1 MAPRPEP
8 HGPGA
13 KRLILL
19 DTHVAAWLVT
29 RPQRLSRRAAAAIR
43 RASAGDGLAI
53 ASVTLMEL
61 AQMLAT
67 GQIRPR
73 GMPQAWLSDFVRET
87 AVATR
92 EVTPDIAVVAAHLPD
107 NFPADPFDRLLAAT
121 GIVERMPIVTA
132 DARIQDSGVVETIW

>member
-1 MAPRPEP
+1 
-8 HGPGA
+8 
-13 KRLILL
+13 LILL

-29 RPQRLSRRAAAAIR
+29 RPQRLSRRATAAIR
-43 RASAGDGLAI
+43 RASASDGLAI

-73 GMPQAWLSDFVRET
+73 GLPQAWLQDFVRET

-92 EVTPDIAVVAAHLPD
+92 EVTPDIAVVAAHLPLT
-107 NFPADPFDRLLAAT
+107 FPADPFDRLIAAT
-121 GIVERMPIVTA
+121 AIVERMAIVTA
-132 DARIQDSGVVETIW
+132 DERIQDSGVVETIW